1 MIKIND
7 TFYFN
12 NPLAETD
19 GLIVRPHT
27 KTPTY
32 VSPTGDRLTP
42 VYGERINSDG
52 ERVLEVIG
60 ETNTYEKIQAS
71 LDSTKIEDIIRR
83 YESGDV
89 TILERSK
96 GQYIDATK
104 LPNDLM
110 TAQNNLIALREQFD
124 SLSLSVKE
132 QFGMSFDK
140 FLLQLEND
148 TNVNVDELAPDVI
161 GKDEVKLDEKD

>member
-1 MIKIND
+1 MTIGD

-12 NPLAETD
+12 NPLADTD

-32 VSPTGDRLTP
+32 ASPTGERLVP
-42 VYGERINSDG
+42 VYGERVNSDG

-60 ETNTYEKIQAS
+60 ETNQYEKIQAS

-83 YESGDV
+83 YEAGDI
-89 TILERSK
+89 TILEKSK

-104 LPNDLM
+104 LPKDLM
-110 TAQNNLIALREQFD
+110 SAQNNLMALQEQFD
-124 SLSLSVKE
+124 ALSLQAKE

-140 FLLQLEND
+140 FLMALEKDDIPGITKDDIIED
-148 TNVNVDELAPDVI
+148 TNVVKEVEEDV
-161 GKDEVKLDEKD
+161 K